1 MERQYEKRKKMVYQF
16 ICDDFYVPMKMKEMA
31 SVLQV
36 KKEERQELKE
46 ILDAL
51 ESEGKIHKTQK
62 GNYVK
67 GQGNRLTGIYQA
79 HARGFGF
86 VSIEGSDDDVF
97 IPEEESGGALQGDE
111 VEIQITRGAGPKT
124 GQRQEGKVIKILK
137 RGMSRIVGYYQKNKS
152 FGFVLPDN
160 QKFLQD
166 VFVPEEKSKGAVTGH
181 KVVVKLTSYGGDG
194 KKPEG
199 EVV

>member
-111 VEIQITRGAGPKT
+111 V
-124 GQRQEGKVIKILK
+124 
-137 RGMSRIVGYYQKNKS
+137 
-152 FGFVLPDN
+152 
-160 QKFLQD
+160 
-166 VFVPEEKSKGAVTGH
+166 
-181 KVVVKLTSYGGDG
+181 
-194 KKPEG
+194 
-199 EVV
+199 